1 MNAERDA
8 LAAYNEYDRDLSLR
22 KIRLG
27 CVLGMLLVPAFAV
40 LDFFVYR
47 EHLGLFF
54 IFRICCSILIAFFY
68 SLLRTDFGQRH
79 YRTFGVTLVMMPAS
93 CVSAM
98 IFWTE
103 GAASPYYAGLNL
115 TMMVLAVVLDWTFRE
130 SVRAVAL
137 VLCIYLVAC
146 FGNAMVDEANLTSG
160 SLASGIFANN
170 LFFIISTGIII
181 VTASYFHSELR
192 MSEFISRWELDKN
205 RRALAAQNQVLED
218 TLRQLKETE
227 LQLVQT
233 EKIVSL
239 GRLSAGIIHE
249 INNPLNFA
257 ATGLYVLKSQGQRM
271 ATEEPKEFDEV
282 LRDVEDGLQRV
293 KNIVSDLRSFTHPD
307 AQQQEAVRL
316 SEVITSSLRLLSN
329 EWKEKVQIDQAVP
342 ADLVCRANKN
352 KLTQVFVNLIQ
363 NSLDALKNKP
373 VGPEPP
379 IIRISGH
386 HEDGKVLIS
395 VRDNGE
401 GIEPQNLAKVFD
413 PFFTTRDVG
422 QGMGMGLSI
431 CYRII
436 QELQGNISVASE
448 RGKYCEFTIEL
459 PASAAESIAA

>member
-1 MNAERDA
+1 
-8 LAAYNEYDRDLSLR
+8 LS
-22 KIRLG
+22 
-27 CVLGMLLVPAFAV
+27 
-40 LDFFVYR
+40 D
-47 EHLGLFF
+47 
-54 IFRICCSILIAFFY
+54 
-68 SLLRTDFGQRH
+68 
-79 YRTFGVTLVMMPAS
+79 
-93 CVSAM
+93 
-98 IFWTE
+98 
-103 GAASPYYAGLNL
+103 
-115 TMMVLAVVLDWTFRE
+115 
-130 SVRAVAL
+130 
-137 VLCIYLVAC
+137 
-146 FGNAMVDEANLTSG
+146 
-160 SLASGIFANN
+160 GIFANN
-170 LFFIISTGIII
+170 LFFLISTGIII
-181 VTASYFHSELR
+181 ATASYFHSELR

-271 ATEEPKEFDEV
+271 AAEEPKEFDEV
-282 LRDVEDGLQRV
+282 VRDVEEGLQRV

-307 AQQQEAVRL
+307 AQQQEVVKI

-342 ADLVCRANKN
+342 TDLVCRANKN

-386 HEDGKVLIS
+386 QEDGKVFVS

-401 GIEPQNLAKVFD
+401 GIDPQNLSKVFD

-436 QELQGNISVASE
+436 QELQGSISVASE

>member
-1 MNAERDA
+1 
-8 LAAYNEYDRDLSLR
+8 
-22 KIRLG
+22 
-27 CVLGMLLVPAFAV
+27 ML
-40 LDFFVYR
+40 
-47 EHLGLFF
+47 
-54 IFRICCSILIAFFY
+54 
-68 SLLRTDFGQRH
+68 
-79 YRTFGVTLVMMPAS
+79 PAS

-98 IFWTE
+98 IYATE
-103 GAASPYYAGLNL
+103 GPASPYYAGLNL
-115 TMMVLAVVLDWTFRE
+115 TLMVLAVVLDWTFRE
-130 SVRAVAL
+130 SVRAIAL
-137 VLCIYLVAC
+137 VVGVYLLAC
-146 FGNAMVDEANLTSG
+146 FANGTS
-160 SLASGIFANN
+160 LDDREVRGIFINN
-170 LFFIISTGIII
+170 LSFLISTGIII
-181 VTASYFHSELR
+181 ATASYFHSELR

-271 ATEEPKEFDEV
+271 AAEEPKEFSEV
-282 LRDVEDGLQRV
+282 LQDVEEGLQRV

-307 AQQQEAVRL
+307 AQQQEVVKL
-316 SEVITSSLRLLSN
+316 SDVITSSLRLLSN
-329 EWKEKVQIDQAVP
+329 EWKDKVQIDQAVP

-386 HEDGKVLIS
+386 PEESKVVVS

-401 GIEPQNLAKVFD
+401 GIEPQNLSKVFD

-422 QGMGMGLSI
+422 KGMGMGLSI

-436 QELQGNISVASE
+436 QELHGNISVASE
-448 RGKYCEFTIEL
+448 RGKYCEFIIEL
-459 PASAAESIAA
+459 PAAAAESIAA